1 MSRITVKRSR
11 MLKYFIDTTANIIE
25 ENGIDGVTIRKI
37 AELSGYNSATIYNY
51 FENLDHLI
59 FLASLRFIKPYAT
72 SVADYAKKG
81 KNSLEKNILIWEY
94 FCLYSFKNPEL
105 YNAIFFARLSSPLNH
120 YITEYYSLYPD
131 ELVQDDS
138 NVSSMLT
145 KQNIYER
152 AHVILEPCV
161 DEGFLSEDALDPL
174 NEMIMFIYKGML
186 QQILNKELT
195 EPLEITVARAITYI
209 KICYNG
215 FLLKGHLTL

>member
-1 MSRITVKRSR
+1 

-94 FCLYSFKNPEL
+94 FACIHLKIPNYTML
-105 YNAIFFARLSSPLNH
+105 FFLLGSVARLITTSLNTTH
-120 YITEYYSLYPD
+120 FIPMNLSKT
-131 ELVQDDS
+131 
-138 NVSSMLT
+138 
-145 KQNIYER
+145 
-152 AHVILEPCV
+152 ILMYLAC
-161 DEGFLSEDALDPL
+161 
-174 NEMIMFIYKGML
+174 
-186 QQILNKELT
+186 
-195 EPLEITVARAITYI
+195 
-209 KICYNG
+209 
-215 FLLKGHLTL
+215 